1 VVSVDLILTI
11 QDLTD
16 GAFTLGQTNPA
27 TIDVAKTLSFDVIAV
42 TDAAPIFAPNQTGV
56 EDSDNDI
63 SFSGLLVVDVDNDGS
78 ETLTMQM
85 LGVPTGAILFW
96 DSGSGL
102 QQLVNSG
109 GTDAN
114 GYTWTFEPDQ
124 LSGLVLRPPADF
136 AGDFELTLQSTSME
150 LSTLE
155 VVTVTK
161 EFTVAVSPDADD
173 AYFYNEPQD
182 ASATEGNIIEVDVF
196 ARTQEVNNPNE
207 TVVLSIVVDIA
218 NSDAS
223 ALDGLV
229 GIRTPDGKTAGFL
242 SVGFN
247 FVAVIATT
255 LSELENFEFIAGSQA
270 HGSLAV
276 QINIGSK
283 DSATVNGVFETDITS
298 AGDFQSKDITIE
310 ITPEPDAP
318 ILTLTANN
326 VVSGEGLV
334 PLGLSVEEINP
345 AAGEQADI
353 LISGLPQGV
362 QLSGN
367 AVAVGANWIVAAED
381 VDTLAIQNAD
391 AASSLPFSIT
401 IEARSTLNGVTVLGA
416 KETLAINVDSAAG
429 DDDVLAGESDLSN
442 LLIGGIGDDSLTGGN
457 LDDTYLFREQDLGIA
472 GDAAIDTITNFAATD
487 DHIDLSDIN
496 IANVFFTSTS
506 PGDAAIL
513 EIYDGND
520 NLTGSLLQSIE
531 LTGVTIDELNGD
543 LTGAA
548 TDAQIL
554 NQMQQDNVLLTG

>member
-1 VVSVDLILTI
+1 MLTI

-16 GAFTLGQTNPA
+16 GTLTLGQTNPA
-27 TIDVAKTLSFDVIAV
+27 TTDVAKTVSFDVIAV
-42 TDAAPIFAPNQTGV
+42 TDAAPIFALNQTGI
-56 EDSDNDI
+56 EDTDI
-63 SFSGLLVVDVDNDGS
+63 AFSGLLVVDVDNDGS

-109 GTDAN
+109 GDDAS
-114 GYTWTFEPDQ
+114 GYTWTFAPDQ

-207 TVVLSIVVDIA
+207 TIVLVIVVDGVR
-218 NSDAS
+218 SDPTAIQQ
-223 ALDGLV
+223 LV
-229 GIRTPDGKTAGFL
+229 GIRTPDGGTANFINL
-242 SVGFN
+242 GFN
-247 FVAVIATT
+247 FTATIATT
-255 LSELENFEFIAGSQA
+255 LDQLDSFELIAGNYA
-270 HGSLAV
+270 HGNLV
-276 QINIGSK
+276 VEINVGSK
-283 DSATVNGVFETDITS
+283 DSATVNGVVETDITKGTVPS
-298 AGDFQSKDITIE
+298 DFESRSINIE

-326 VVSGEGLV
+326 IVSGEGFV

-416 KETLAINVDSAAG
+416 KETLAINVDSAAS

-472 GDAAIDTITNFAATD
+472 GDAAIDTITNFAVTD

-520 NLTGSLLQSIE
+520 NVTGSLLQSIE